1 MIFAKLRIGPKMGL
15 VFGFVLVMMLSIMYF
30 GINGTSTVK
39 GSMEGLINGEYQ
51 KTVYAFRA
59 SSSLEQLMVAVQKVV
74 MVNDAGMVLRLKKE
88 LEDAR
93 ASYRE
98 NLKNLEEL
106 EKDPRGIKL
115 IDEAKSQSSVAAA
128 ANNRVV
134 ELALANKRDE
144 ALSLLLKEAAP
155 LTKKVQDIF
164 DAQVRFQEDTV
175 KASYAK
181 AVSVYERQ
189 RIMIFIAGA
198 LAFILGLAGA
208 IFLIRNFVTR
218 LNRVAGAMGR
228 IADGDISTQIRI
240 YARDEIGDLGH
251 AINRMLSSLNAMVAS
266 IKSTADQVAS
276 AATQLYATSDQ
287 IATGAEEVAAQAG
300 TVATASEEMTC
311 TSSEIA
317 KNCLLAVESSKLAGD
332 SATSG
337 FTVVQETVEEMNRI
351 AERVKDSA
359 QTVESLGA
367 RSDQIGEIV
376 GTIEDIADQ
385 TNLLALNAAIEAARA
400 GEQGRGFAVVADEVR
415 ALAERTTRATKE
427 IGAMIKAIQSETRGA
442 VSSMEEG
449 VQAVEKGTADAA
461 RSGRALQEILEQAN
475 SVTMQ
480 INQIATAT
488 EQQTAT
494 TNEITNNIQQITDVV
509 HETAKG
515 SQESAAAA
523 NQLSQFAVELQQ
535 LVDNFK
541 LAV

>member
-134 ELALANKRDE
+134 ELALANKKDE

>member
-15 VFGFVLVMMLSIMYF
+15 VFGFVLVMMLLIMYF
-30 GINGTSTVK
+30 GVNGTSTVK
-39 GSMEGLINGEYQ
+39 GSMEGLVTGEYQ
-51 KTVYAFRA
+51 KTVHAFRA
-59 SSSLEQLMVAVQKVV
+59 MDSLNNLVISIQKLV
-74 MVNDAGMVLRLKKE
+74 MVSDPNEVLRLKKE

-93 ASYRE
+93 STYRE
-98 NLKNLEEL
+98 NLKKLEEL

-115 IDEAKSQSSVAAA
+115 IDESKSQASVAAA
-128 ANNRVV
+128 ANNQVV
-134 ELALANKRDE
+134 ELALANKKDA

-155 LTKKVQDIF
+155 LTRKLQDTF
-164 DAQVRFQEDTV
+164 EAQVQFQEENV
-175 KASYAK
+175 KAAYAK

-189 RIMIFIAGA
+189 RLFIFIAGA
-198 LAFILGLAGA
+198 LAFLFGLAGA
-208 IFLIRNFVTR
+208 IFLTKNFSTR

-240 YARDEIGDLGH
+240 YAKDEIGDLGH
-251 AINRMLSSLNAMVAS
+251 AINRMLSSLNGMVTS

-276 AATQLYATSDQ
+276 AASQLYATSDQ

-317 KNCLLAVESSKLAGD
+317 KNCLMAVESSKLAGD

-337 FTVVQETVEEMNRI
+337 FAVVQETVEEMNRI

-359 QTVESLGA
+359 LTVESLGA

-415 ALAERTTRATKE
+415 ALAERTTKATKE
-427 IGAMIKAIQSETRGA
+427 IGAMIKAIQMETKGA

-449 VQAVEKGTADAA
+449 VRAVEKGTADAA

-515 SQESAAAA
+515 SQESAQAA
-523 NQLSQFAVELQQ
+523 NHLSRFAGELQQ